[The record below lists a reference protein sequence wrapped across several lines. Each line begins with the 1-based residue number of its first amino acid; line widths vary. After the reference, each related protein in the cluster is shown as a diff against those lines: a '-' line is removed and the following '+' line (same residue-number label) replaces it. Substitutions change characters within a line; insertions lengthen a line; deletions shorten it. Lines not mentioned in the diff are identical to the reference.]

1 MINQLLCF
9 WLSEIPIFFH
19 SFPVLPGGF
28 CGHLKNSLPR
38 VHVVWLHPASA
49 EWGRLKPWTLKVFHH
64 DISIS
69 PFIAGWWLS
78 HPSEKWWTSSVGMI
92 FPFPTEWKSSNSCSK
107 PPTIHYIPML
117 GYVLW
122 YFLGYFGLPWWT
134 YHGYPAAAHWKL
146 LELRHVGTQLLV
158 QLSHLGQQLP
168 SQVLLTSA
176 SEG

>member
-1 MINQLLCF
+1 MFLVKWNPHIFPYFSIVFLYYRGGSADILKIPCLVFTSCDFILDLPNGGGLNLEHSKFFTMTSQFHHSLLVGGWATPLKNDGLRQLG
-9 WLSEIPIFFH
+9 WFFH
-19 SFPVLPGGF
+19 SQLNG
-28 CGHLKNSLPR
+28 
-38 VHVVWLHPASA
+38 
-49 EWGRLKPWTLKVFHH
+49 
-64 DISIS
+64 
-69 PFIAGWWLS
+69 
-78 HPSEKWWTSSVGMI
+78 
-92 FPFPTEWKSSNSCSK
+92 KSSNSCSK